1 MSLFARV
8 IKEMRELGMLI
19 FFLAASSGCAADDP
33 AIQSKEVP
41 MASPKAVSEEMIAVA
56 KADAAQRSG
65 KSVAE
70 ITLVS
75 AERVTWSNS
84 AMGCPMPGRMYTQAL
99 VPGYRI
105 VLSVGEQKFNYHA
118 GSKGDPTFCP
128 PDRANPPAASGDA
141 SGTT

>member
-33 AIQSKEVP
+33 VNQSQEVP
-41 MASPKAVSEEMIAVA
+41 MASPKAVSEEMVAVA

-65 KSVAE
+65 KSVDE
-70 ITLVS
+70 IKVLS
-75 AERVTWSNS
+75 AERVTWPNS

-105 VLSVGEQKFNYHA
+105 VLSVGEQKFDYHA
-118 GSKGDPTFCP
+118 GSKGVPTFCP
-128 PDRANPPAASGDA
+128 PDRATPPAASDA
-141 SGTT
+141 TSGTM